1 MKVTY
6 VSHACLLIDTGTTL
20 IATDPWFD
28 GPAFCDQWNV
38 FPKPVTS
45 EAVANASVFL
55 ISHPH
60 EDHLHEPTLRRLCR
74 TPKRVFYPFYWYPE
88 TITWL
93 RSLGLGEVTEAR
105 SGKAYSLDRD
115 TRVTFIGAPGQNSI
129 IVIEAGG
136 EVLVNVNDALHSEAN
151 SIIDV
156 YVRYLKHRW
165 PRIDTVFCGFG
176 GASYYPNALHASGK
190 DDRAIARLREQLF
203 IHNFCRIV
211 QGLAPRTAVPFAA
224 DFVLL
229 SPHQRWINEVR
240 FGREEIPAYYR
251 KHFHSQAQPEIHA
264 MYPGDVLMNGR
275 LERNSPYRAQLQN
288 GRLDHLIDAQ
298 YPTEVSAFR
307 SADRATVPS
316 LDRWTSRL
324 AAHLE
329 SQVKFHPLPALD
341 DLRFSLRF
349 RELSDAGWFDVQ
361 WTGTRFAVTISEVPS
376 PASMATIE
384 TTTSVLETSIEN
396 DWGGDALM
404 IGYGCDINVLDIINS
419 SKARICVSLLTR
431 YPRPKSYA
439 LRYPLR
445 TLDYLHQSAPMLLAR
460 TKHTLRSRLFGK
472 ATENV
477 IASPHWLTGD
487 VEAIR
492 NASRLPALDNE
503 STV

>member
-38 FPKPVTS
+38 FPKPVDS
-45 EAVANASVFL
+45 EVVSNASVFL

-74 TPKRVFYPFYWYPE
+74 TSKRVFYPFYWYPE

-93 RSLGLGEVTEAR
+93 RSLGLGEVSEAR
-105 SGKAYSLDRD
+105 SGKAYSIDRD

-156 YVRYLKHRW
+156 YVRHLKRRW

-229 SPHQRWINEVR
+229 SPHQRWINDVR

-251 KHFHSQAQPEIHA
+251 RHFSGHGHTEIHA
-264 MYPGDVLMNGR
+264 MYPGDFLMNGR

-298 YPTEVSAFR
+298 YPNEVSAFR
-307 SADRATVPS
+307 SADRATVTS

-329 SQVKFHPLPALD
+329 SQVKFHPRRALD
-341 DLRFSLRF
+341 ALRFSLRF
-349 RELSDAGWFDVQ
+349 RELSDAGWFDVE
-361 WTGTRFAVTISEVPS
+361 WTGTRFAVTISEAPS
-376 PASMATIE
+376 PVSMATIE

-404 IGYGCDINVLDIINS
+404 IGYGCDINVLDVINS
-419 SKARICVSLLTR
+419 GKTRICVSLLTR

-445 TLDYLHQSAPMLLAR
+445 TLDYLHQSAPMLIAR

-487 VEAIR
+487 VKAIR
-492 NASRLPALDNE
+492 NASRLPVLDNE